1 MLGWG
6 WMLCW
11 GGAGRVP
18 DRSSSLALARSCMPA
33 ASLLVKDGEPG
44 DSEKVAAWARH
55 ARPVGRG
62 LFFFFFPPRDTCG
75 ILVPQSRMNG
85 CPAAV
90 EARSP
95 SHWTARECWEGTLT
109 I

>member
-1 MLGWG
+1 M
-6 WMLCW
+6 
-11 GGAGRVP
+11 P

-62 LFFFFFPPRDTCG
+62 LFFFS
-75 ILVPQSRMNG
+75 L
-85 CPAAV
+85 PATHV
-90 EARSP
+90 GS
-95 SHWTARECWEGTLT
+95 
-109 I
+109 